1 MEYVEAEGRPYQVC
15 EKAGSKRVRL
25 TIGTDYHTG
34 RQLQREYTGR
44 SAEEI
49 QKKIDSSLSL
59 SDTALQLLPEDK
71 KLNAL
76 IQGFL
81 AFKTLSVCTSTL
93 KKQELNYRKHIDP
106 YLGERSV
113 RNIQR
118 EDVLRWQEQLQSEG
132 RSKLTIVEAFTLLSS
147 MMEYACHKGYLHA
160 NPCRYAVL
168 VRRVWNDQNILNEA
182 QLERLLIT
190 LSDQPYSSF
199 FVFTLLLALRK
210 GEARGLSWKQIDWE
224 RGTVCICQQGTM
236 KQTVQPYTKTG
247 RIRTLLMPRYAVM
260 LLKHQRKLQEKEAEA
275 NPNWRNPDDLV
286 FTDKDGEMLDYASV
300 DNRFQKIVAGCGE
313 NRVSLHS
320 LRRTTASVLAET
332 VSMHAAQYYLGH
344 VSAGTTLKYVYP
356 SEKGMEHLVQTMGH
370 YFEKRME
377 QAEFLRQQVEFKRTP

>member
-93 KKQELNYRKHIDP
+93 EKKELTYRRHIDP

-118 EDVLRWQEQLQSEG
+118 EDVLRWQEQLQREG
-132 RSKLTIVEAFTLLSS
+132 RSEVTIIYAFNLLNSI
-147 MMEYACHKGYLHA
+147 MGFACQKGYLHT
-160 NPCRYAVL
+160 NPCRYAALLHWVENKQA
-168 VRRVWNDQNILNEA
+168 VLNEV
-182 QLERLLIT
+182 QLERLLTT
-190 LSDQPYSSF
+190 LPDQPYSAF
-199 FVFTLLLALRK
+199 FIFTLLLALRK

-224 RGTVCICQQGTM
+224 KGTVCICQQGMM
-236 KQTVQPYTKTG
+236 KQTVQPNTKT
-247 RIRTLLMPRYAVM
+247 
-260 LLKHQRKLQEKEAEA
+260 
-275 NPNWRNPDDLV
+275 
-286 FTDKDGEMLDYASV
+286 
-300 DNRFQKIVAGCGE
+300 
-313 NRVSLHS
+313 
-320 LRRTTASVLAET
+320 
-332 VSMHAAQYYLGH
+332 
-344 VSAGTTLKYVYP
+344 AGT
-356 SEKGMEHLVQTMGH
+356 G
-370 YFEKRME
+370 
-377 QAEFLRQQVEFKRTP
+377 